1 MKHGFKI
8 NTVNGVTYL
17 SVPAFDETGLAVTCF
32 STRLGGVSA
41 PPLDTM
47 NLGFGRG
54 DEKSNVLRNYEI
66 LGNAAGFHG
75 LRTVAFSQIHRDG
88 VCIVNDRDAGEA
100 FASHKREYDAVVTN
114 TPNLPIATYHAD
126 CVPVFLLDTK
136 SRAIGVAHAGW
147 RGTAMKTPAAAI
159 REMEKSFGS
168 CPQDILAA
176 VGPSIGVCCF
186 ETDSDVPDAMLASFG
201 DDAKKHII
209 SHNNGKYHVS
219 LPDLNVL
226 TLLTSGIPEENIT
239 VSDECTCCKN
249 DLYWSHR
256 ATGGLRGT
264 MAAVIMLKGEK

>member
-1 MKHGFKI
+1 M
-8 NTVNGVTYL
+8 NTVHGVTYL
-17 SVPAFDETGLAVTCF
+17 SVPAFDETGLAITCF

-41 PPLDTM
+41 PPLNTM

-66 LGNAAGFHG
+66 LGNAAGFDA
-75 LRTVAFSQIHRDG
+75 LRTVAFSQVHRDG
-88 VCIVNDRDAGEA
+88 VCVADDRDAGEA
-100 FASHKREYDAVVTN
+100 FCACKREYDAVVTN

-136 SRAIGVAHAGW
+136 LRTVGVAHAGW

-168 CPQDILAA
+168 RPCDILAA

-186 ETDSDVPDAMLASFG
+186 ETNSDVPDAMLSSFG
-201 DDAKKHII
+201 DDAKKYII
-209 SHNNGKYHVS
+209 SHGNGKYHVS

-226 TLLTSGIPEENIT
+226 TLLASGIPDENIT